1 MALFSHLFEYN
12 KFGANRFGNVHLE
25 EEQLNFSTDRLN
37 IIRKLRHYINLLI
50 VTKSLY
56 NKKDML

>member
-1 MALFSHLFEYN
+1 MALFLIYPNTISLLYE
-12 KFGANRFGNVHLE
+12 L
-25 EEQLNFSTDRLN
+25 
-37 IIRKLRHYINLLI
+37 IIRKLRHYINLVI